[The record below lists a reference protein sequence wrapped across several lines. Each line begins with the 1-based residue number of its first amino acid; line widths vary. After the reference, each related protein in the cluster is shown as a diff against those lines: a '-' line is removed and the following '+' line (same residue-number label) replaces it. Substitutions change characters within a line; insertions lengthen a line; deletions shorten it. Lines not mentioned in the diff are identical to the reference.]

1 MGGYILVLTRRTP
14 QGPRVLRT
22 EPGIRLGRTGIIRCN
37 TALVDKVHLPQ
48 RYRVEL
54 SAGRVTLAPDPEGF
68 SMSRMKGKGMAALSV
83 GGRHLDSPVPFDDRF
98 LPAEVLEDGT
108 IVATV
113 EETP

>member
-1 MGGYILVLTRRTP
+1 MRGFILVLTRRTP
-14 QGPRVLRT
+14 HGPRVLRT

-54 SAGRVTLAPDPEGF
+54 GPERVTLSPDPEGF
-68 SMSRMKGKGMAALSV
+68 SLSRMKGKGMAQLSV

-98 LPAEVLEDGT
+98 LPAEVLADGT

-113 EETP
+113 EDAP